1 MFRNSEVQ
9 RSVRALQREASKGE
23 RYGGEHRHRDARV
36 VGAGD
41 RVRVRDRGGDRG
53 GDGGGDRG
61 GDRGGHGGIPV
72 VVAIVVV

>member
-1 MFRNSEVQ
+1 MLRNSEVQ

-41 RVRVRDRGGDRG
+41 RVR
-53 GDGGGDRG
+53 G

-72 VVAIVVV
+72 VVAIVVVVVVVGVRVTRNG